1 MYFVE
6 EIFAWIMCLYAMLRI
21 GQNRSRGT
29 STFFQIVVTKRDT
42 KHISQKQLSE
52 NRILLDRCYSQMR
65 NYPIKGVVFAIYVT
79 DKAGF
84 MTAFAWGKYL
94 FGSLPWRMHQPRMV
108 KATSVLARIC
118 NRAKIPVARPNSL
131 RIPSKVYKRPR
142 FCCFK

>member
-1 MYFVE
+1 
-6 EIFAWIMCLYAMLRI
+6 MCLYAMLRI

-84 MTAFAWGKYL
+84 MTASA
-94 FGSLPWRMHQPRMV
+94 
-108 KATSVLARIC
+108 
-118 NRAKIPVARPNSL
+118 
-131 RIPSKVYKRPR
+131 
-142 FCCFK
+142 